1 MMRATLKVGP
11 AGSLGRPGARWL
23 AGRWAPLVALAVL
36 GALGIAPSRAHAQAN
51 SATLSITRPSSGP
64 VGAHIV
70 GSAKSFSAG
79 HTYSLGYT
87 TPALGACTVN
97 FTAIPD
103 AATFTVK
110 SDGTATFTFIW
121 PATDTGIYSICARDT
136 NDNPLSTSQS
146 TNHFEV
152 LGTTPPAIQ
161 VAPAPGANGTP
172 PASDGTY
179 YPGSQ
184 VQVTGTDFLP
194 GGTTVG
200 IFYSGVQSELGTLL
214 TTGINADTNGG
225 FTATVKL
232 PDFRTGTLYLHAA
245 TLDSSSSGLPPSLE
259 ADAQITVS
267 PQPTATPT
275 ATATAVVS
283 PTSAS
288 NGNTGNPGNSAEGDG
303 PRVAGIVGLSSL
315 SVLLLALGAYF
326 LITGT
331 RARRLI

>member
-1 MMRATLKVGP
+1 MMRATLKRGGP
-11 AGSLGRPGARWL
+11 GSLGRPGVRWL
-23 AGRWAPLVALAVL
+23 ARQWALLAALIVL
-36 GALGIAPSRAHAQAN
+36 GVLGMAPANAHAQAN

-70 GSAKSFSAG
+70 GSAKGFSAG
-79 HTYSLGYT
+79 HTYSIGYVSPSLG
-87 TPALGACTVN
+87 GCTLN
-97 FTAIPD
+97 FTPVPD
-103 AATFTVK
+103 APTFTIK
-110 SDGTATFTFIW
+110 SDGTATFTFVW
-121 PATDTGIYSICARDT
+121 PATDTGVYAVCARDT
-136 NDNPLSTSQS
+136 ADMLSNVQS
-146 TNHFEV
+146 SNHFEV

-161 VAPAPGANGTP
+161 VAPAPGDNGTP

-179 YPGSQ
+179 YAGSQ
-184 VQVTGTDFLP
+184 VQVTGTNFLP

-200 IFYSGVQSELGTLL
+200 VFYSGVQSELGTLL
-214 TTGINADTNGG
+214 TTGINANTDGS

-259 ADAQITVS
+259 ADAQISVS

-275 ATATAVVS
+275 ASPTAVVS
-283 PTSAS
+283 PTTAS
-288 NGNTGNPGNSAEGDG
+288 GGNTPNSRDTGNGDA
-303 PRVAGIVGLSSL
+303 PRVVGIVGLSSL

-331 RARRLI
+331 RLRRLA